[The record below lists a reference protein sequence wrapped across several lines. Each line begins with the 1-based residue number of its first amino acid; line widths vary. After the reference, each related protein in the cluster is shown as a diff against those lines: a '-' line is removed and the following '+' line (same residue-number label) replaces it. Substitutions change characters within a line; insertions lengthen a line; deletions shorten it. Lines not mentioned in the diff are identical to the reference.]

1 MGDIQQNPNSDIIID
16 TPSKLR
22 APRVISN
29 PSNVKNTAQP
39 NVPRAKINS
48 AAVISP
54 GGRTL
59 RKRKLESSDE
69 SIDLKEDN
77 VPITSTVKQPNKKM
91 AVSSVLTNSAST
103 TIKSNSLVR
112 TTSALAKPKI
122 SGNNPPNPPS
132 ATSRKYNYSAR
143 PGWDTKVTIYFYNRV
158 VWKIWKKYFMIS

>member
-1 MGDIQQNPNSDIIID
+1 MGDTQQTPNNDIIVD

-77 VPITSTVKQPNKKM
+77 APLTSTVKQPNKKM
-91 AVSSVLTNSAST
+91 AVSSVSTNTTST

-122 SGNNPPNPPS
+122 SGNNPPNNPS
-132 ATSRKYNYSAR
+132 VTSKKYNYSAR
-143 PGWDTKVTIYFYNRV
+143 PGWDTKVLQFVFIIGTFGGYGKNP
-158 VWKIWKKYFMIS
+158 S